1 MTESWETLRL
11 ANARKFRT
19 AWTTRANAG
28 KQLSFVSA
36 KWAAVSNFVVYRVL
50 AKLCFILTMLL
61 PCVISLFEKSV
72 SSSKPVARS
81 PV

>member
-36 KWAAVSNFVVYRVL
+36 KWAAVSNFVVYRML
-50 AKLCFILTMLL
+50 AKLCLILTTIL

-72 SSSKPVARS
+72 SSSKPLARS
-81 PV
+81 AV